1 MDNQPTDE
9 VLAAKAERIIALSD
23 QMDETFKPYDP
34 SQNRLASKAHR
45 KLAIMAGLLDMYRTG
60 FNEGYVDGAN
70 TYDENRRKAA
80 LKAIEKS

>member
-1 MDNQPTDE
+1 MDYQPTDE

-23 QMDETFKPYDP
+23 QMDETFKP
-34 SQNRLASKAHR
+34 SQNSLASKAHR